1 VSTGEVAEQ
10 EMLVNTPAA
19 KKWSAI
25 LDEAETAD
33 LSMREFARS
42 RGLNPN
48 TLAWWRWRLKRSTPR
63 QSAFLPVLVT
73 PSNPLEL
80 RVGGAVIQVDGDT
93 DLALLKSVVRALA

>member
-1 VSTGEVAEQ
+1 MSTREVAEQ

-19 KKWSAI
+19 EKWSAI

-48 TLAWWRWRLKRSTPR
+48 TLAWRWRLKRSTPR
-63 QSAFLPVLVT
+63 QSAFLPVLIVL
-73 PSNPLEL
+73 SNPLEL
-80 RVGGAVIQVDGDT
+80 HVGGAVIQVDGDT
-93 DLALLKSVVRALA
+93 DLALLKSVVQAHS